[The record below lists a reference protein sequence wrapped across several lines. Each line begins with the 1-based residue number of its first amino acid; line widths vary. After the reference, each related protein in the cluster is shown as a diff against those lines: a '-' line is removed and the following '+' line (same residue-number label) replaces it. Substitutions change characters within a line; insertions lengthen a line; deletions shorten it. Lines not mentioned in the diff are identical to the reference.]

1 MNILITGGAGFIG
14 GRLANYFSLKGEN
27 VTLATRNAGKA
38 KEWCNFANL
47 LEIDW
52 SRPQDLKRVV
62 RNIDV
67 VIHAAGM
74 NAVDSQNNPAAAE
87 AFNGLITANL
97 AREAKKSGAT
107 KFIYLSTAHVYSSK
121 PEGIILETTPAKN
134 MHPYATSH
142 LSGEMGIIG
151 LNNDY
156 FKTIT
161 LRLSN
166 VFGIPSN
173 SNKDCW
179 MLLVN
184 SLCKQAIEEARLTL
198 RTNGMQYRD
207 FIGIEQVSKT
217 IYKLS
222 IIPNKNIESSIYN
235 LGSGQSLRVM
245 EIAETIQKICTK
257 KLGFTPAIF
266 KKDCGTVV
274 NNTFKLFY
282 SNESLRKITDV
293 ESTNIETEIGMLLL
307 YCLKNFKRQ
316 TLE

>member
-14 GRLANYFSLKGEN
+14 GRLAKYFSLKAES

-38 KEWCNFANL
+38 KDWCNFANV
-47 LEIDW
+47 LEVDW
-52 SRPQDLKRVV
+52 SRPEDLKRVV

-74 NAVDSQNNPAAAE
+74 NAVDSQNNPVAAE
-87 AFNGLITANL
+87 AFNGFVTANL
-97 AREAKKSGAT
+97 AREAKKSGVT
-107 KFIYLSTAHVYSSK
+107 KFIYLSTAHVYSSQLD
-121 PEGIILETTPAKN
+121 GVILESTPAEN

-151 LNNDY
+151 LNDDY

-173 SNKDCW
+173 LNEQCW

-184 SLCKQAIEEARLTL
+184 GLCKQAIEESRLIL
-198 RTNGMQYRD
+198 KTNGMQYRD
-207 FIGIEQVSKT
+207 FIGIEQVVET
-217 IYKLS
+217 IYKIS
-222 IIPNKNIESSIYN
+222 IIPNGNIKSSVYN
-235 LGSGQSLRVM
+235 LGSGNSLRVI

-266 KKDCGTVV
+266 KKDGGTIV
-274 NNTFKLFY
+274 NANKLYY
-282 SNESLRKITDV
+282 SNERLRKITDI
-293 ESTNIETEIGMLLL
+293 ESKNIETEIGKLLL
-307 YCLKNFKRQ
+307 YCLDNFNR
-316 TLE
+316 